1 MKIGITRNSSEE
13 EIFNKYKGW
22 LLRLNPA
29 IEFCDLVYSQSTTD
43 QIESCDGLLLTGG
56 GDIDPKA
63 FGREDGGRMAHDVD
77 KQRDTFEFELIG
89 KALRRKMPLL
99 GICRGLQSTNVFLG
113 GSLYLDLEA
122 AGFSSHTERDGKDSR
137 HSVTIEEHSMLG
149 AITGETAGVVSS
161 THHQGVDV
169 PAADLVVGARS
180 DDGVVEALE
189 WKEKKGKS
197 FLLLLQWHPERMM
210 DTYNPLTEKVGRT
223 FLEEVR
229 HYRKCSIDHA
239 MIQTNTLQ

>member
-1 MKIGITRNSSEE
+1 MKIGITKNSSKEE
-13 EIFNKYKGW
+13 TFNKYKGW

-29 IEFCDLVYSQSTTD
+29 IEFCELTHSNGQAD

-56 GDIDPKA
+56 GDINPKA
-63 FGREDGGRMAHDVD
+63 FGREDGGGKAHDVD
-77 KQRDTFEFELIG
+77 EKRDECEFGIIE
-89 KALRRKMPLL
+89 KALKRKMPLL

-113 GSLYLDLEA
+113 GSLHLDLEA
-122 AGFSSHTERDGKDSR
+122 AGFSSHTGRDGNDSR
-137 HSVTIEEHSMLG
+137 HQVTIEKHSMLG
-149 AITGETAGVVSS
+149 AITGEPAGVVNS

-169 PAADLVVGARS
+169 PAAELAVGARS
-180 DDGVVEALE
+180 NDDVVEALE

-197 FLLLLQWHPERMM
+197 FLLVVQWHPERMM

-229 HYRKCSIDHA
+229 QFRKQSIDHA
-239 MIQTNTLQ
+239 ITQTNTSH